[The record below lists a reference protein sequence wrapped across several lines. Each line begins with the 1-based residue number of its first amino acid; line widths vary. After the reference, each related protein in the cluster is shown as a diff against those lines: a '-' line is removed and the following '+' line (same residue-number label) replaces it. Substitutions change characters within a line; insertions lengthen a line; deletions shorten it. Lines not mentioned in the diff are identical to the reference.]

1 MELPQSLEE
10 SSTAISG
17 PTANS
22 EPCYQFT
29 SDYFETGS
37 STAPYIVNASL
48 NVPLALLTTVANILV
63 LTAIRKNASLHLP
76 SKLLLGSLVLTDLGV
91 GIVFQPLFAAF
102 LIAKIKGNLT
112 ISCFTCASSGITAS

>member
-1 MELPQSLEE
+1 MQFNKTTSKLKRIDDMELPQSLEE

-37 STAPYIVNASL
+37 STAPYLVNASL
-48 NVPLALLTTVANILV
+48 NVALALLTTMANILV
-63 LTAIRKNASLHLP
+63 LSAIRKNTALHLP
-76 SKLLLGSLVLTDLGV
+76 SRLLLVLRGR
-91 GIVFQPLFAAF
+91 F
-102 LIAKIKGNLT
+102 
-112 ISCFTCASSGITAS
+112 